1 MTLYAANTDVSSDKS
16 RSEIER
22 TLTRYGADQF
32 MYGWQ
37 EGGAVVGFRMEGR
50 MIRFL
55 LPLPARDEKRFTTY
69 KRGYTEYRRSETE
82 AAKQYEQAVKQKW
95 RALALVIKAKL
106 EAVESGISVF
116 EDEFMANIMLPTGGT
131 VGDWMRPQIAEA
143 YLTGKMPAMLPMLPA
158 PSKGTEQ

>member
-1 MTLYAANTDVSSDKS
+1 VSRYAAATEVTSDKS

-37 EGGAVVGFRMEGR
+37 EDGAVVGFRMQGR

-55 LPLPARDEKRFTTY
+55 LPLPDRTDPDFTQSS
-69 KRGYTEYRRSETE
+69 RGPRTADA
-82 AAKQYEQAVKQKW
+82 AAKLYDQAVRQKW

-106 EAVESGISVF
+106 EAVESGISIF
-116 EDEFMANIMLPTGGT
+116 EDEFMANILLPGGET

-143 YLTGKMPAMLPMLPA
+143 YLTGKAPTMLPMLPA
-158 PSKGTEQ
+158 PEGSDGR